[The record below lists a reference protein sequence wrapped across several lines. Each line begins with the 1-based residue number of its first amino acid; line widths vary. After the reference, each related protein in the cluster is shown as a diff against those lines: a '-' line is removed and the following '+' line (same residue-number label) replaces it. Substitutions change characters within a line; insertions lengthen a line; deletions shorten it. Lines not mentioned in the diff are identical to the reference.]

1 LAYRSTMT
9 LRSPSPSTLLR
20 PNLVPLALARYDRCA
35 TLPLMRCDGSRGP
48 REDGGARRRREMEM
62 LPPIARQEAGQGDGR
77 EEARRQTPAQV
88 GIEGLRRNN
97 DAVRAV
103 SREVGFA

>member
-1 LAYRSTMT
+1 M
-9 LRSPSPSTLLR
+9 LL
-20 PNLVPLALARYDRCA
+20 
-35 TLPLMRCDGSRGP
+35 
-48 REDGGARRRREMEM
+48 
-62 LPPIARQEAGQGDGR
+62 PIARQEAGQGDGR
-77 EEARRQTPAQV
+77 EEACRQTPAQV